1 MANSDFYRITERIG
15 SEPVQL
21 AVGQNPDADIRYRID
36 VTYSYQGEERR
47 RTWYTRSQLQSIF
60 ALLGVFFN
68 GDAEGDGAEPDVAT
82 SNGSKPPFE

>member
-36 VTYSYQGEERR
+36 ITYSYQGEERR
-47 RTWYTRSQLQSIF
+47 RTWYTRTQLELIH
-60 ALLGVFFN
+60 ALLGTFLY
-68 GDAEGDGAEPDVAT
+68 GDTDGDTAESDVAA